1 MQGWSLSIDPHMQ
14 CTPRPLNGIIHTP
27 IQVSCI
33 ALFDDSIAEPI
44 ITRCMV
50 LSPQACFIAE
60 WHAQEQWPIP
70 LKIKRA
76 HNKLANVTRNAE
88 VYSPFYC
95 ISSTTCAFCCNTMAW
110 HCRHLHPSVVE
121 HTLKPQ
127 HNKTYQRN
135 ANSNSNQSKRGPAM
149 EEIKCPD
156 MSNRPLHRGTGSRNL
171 YEKTSAPSRTNGVS
185 RCNPYCLNVDTMS
198 AELLT
203 ARKHT
208 QSDTPG

>member
-1 MQGWSLSIDPHMQ
+1 MVQGVAHNVTQGTLKDWSNAVQPSLTCSHQHQIKAHACRDGRYRSIRHMQ

-88 VYSPFYC
+88 VYSPIYC
-95 ISSTTCAFCCNTMAW
+95 ISSTTCAFCCNTMAR
-110 HCRHLHPSVVE
+110 HCRHSHPSVVE
-121 HTLKPQ
+121 HTLKQ
-127 HNKTYQRN
+127 
-135 ANSNSNQSKRGPAM
+135 
-149 EEIKCPD
+149 
-156 MSNRPLHRGTGSRNL
+156 
-171 YEKTSAPSRTNGVS
+171 
-185 RCNPYCLNVDTMS
+185 
-198 AELLT
+198 
-203 ARKHT
+203 
-208 QSDTPG
+208 